1 MASSYGILVFFP
13 NNYRLHWKSVFIFL
27 FSRISDIY
35 VEMHFTDVVMAE
47 EDMFSVENESDANE
61 DKVVA

>member
-1 MASSYGILVFFP
+1 
-13 NNYRLHWKSVFIFL
+13 
-27 FSRISDIY
+27 
-35 VEMHFTDVVMAE
+35 MHFTDVVMAE